1 MYCVFVAKGGVLHIA
16 TTCIMPLH
24 TGKGRKVGRAISDII
39 DYIKNPE
46 KTDDGRLITS
56 YECDSRIAD
65 AEFLFAKKRY
75 ADITGRQQ
83 ENDVIA
89 YHFRQS
95 FRPGEVTPE
104 EANRIGV
111 EFAQRFLKGRHAF
124 IVCTHIDKAH
134 THNHIIWNSTTLDC
148 SRKFRNFWGSTRAVR
163 NLSDTICIEHQLSVI
178 ENPKRHGKSY
188 NKWLGDKAKPSQ
200 RELLRA
206 AIDTALEK
214 HPDTID
220 ELWTM
225 LQEAGCEV
233 KRRGKTVSLQ
243 APNHKAPAR
252 LSSLGEGYSESDL
265 LAILAGKKV
274 HTPRKKAAVLE
285 APKPSLLIDI
295 QAKLDAGRGAGYEQ
309 WAKVFNIKQ
318 IAQTMNFLRE
328 NSGMDYDEL
337 VRQADAATARFN
349 TLSAQIKAAEAR
361 MAEIAVLKTQVINYA
376 KTRKIFD
383 GYKASRYSKKYLA
396 EHETEILLHR
406 AAKKTFNDMQL
417 KKLPTVKSLQSEY
430 AALLSEKKAAYGEYR
445 QARDEMKKLL
455 IYRANTEKI
464 LDKDACA
471 AEKGKEHDQR

>member
-1 MYCVFVAKGGVLHIA
+1 MAVCRV
-16 TTCIMPLH
+16 
-24 TGKGRKVGRAISDII
+24 
-39 DYIKNPE
+39 E
-46 KTDDGRLITS
+46 KTKNYTVMANYHLRDKRLS
-56 YECDSRIAD
+56 LKAVGLLSKM
-65 AEFLFAKKRY
+65 L
-75 ADITGRQQ
+75 
-83 ENDVIA
+83 
-89 YHFRQS
+89 S
-95 FRPGEVTPE
+95 LPE
-104 EANRIGV
+104 EWDYTTRGLAAICKDGVDAIG
-111 EFAQRFLKGRHAF
+111 AALKELENCGYLVRHRLRDDRGRMRDTEYV
-124 IVCTHIDKAH
+124 IYESPH
-134 THNHIIWNSTTLDC
+134 TALPDTENPYLD
-148 SRKFRNFWGSTRAVR
+148 NP
-163 NLSDTICIEHQLSVI
+163 DTICFEHQLSVI

-200 RELLRA
+200 RELLRT

-220 ELWTM
+220 ELWIM
-225 LQEAGCEV
+225 LQEAGYEV

-265 LAILAGKKV
+265 LAILAGEKA

-285 APKPSLLIDI
+285 APNPSLLIDI
-295 QAKLDAGRGAGYEQ
+295 QAKLDAGKGTGYEQ

-318 IAQTMNFLRE
+318 IAQTINFLRE

-337 VRQADAATARFN
+337 VRQTDAAAARFN
-349 TLSAQIKAAEAR
+349 TLSAQIKAAETR

-396 EHETEILLHR
+396 EHEADILLHR

-417 KKLPTVKSLQSEY
+417 KKLPTVKSLQAEY
-430 AALLSEKKAAYGEYR
+430 AALLSEKKAAYSEYR

-455 IYRANTEKI
+455 VYRANAEKI
-464 LDKDACA
+464 LGKDVFE
-471 AEKGKEHDQR
+471 AEKEKEQGQR

>member
-1 MYCVFVAKGGVLHIA
+1 MKWQR
-16 TTCIMPLH
+16 MP
-24 TGKGRKVGRAISDII
+24 GSAAIRYDAIS
-39 DYIKNPE
+39 
-46 KTDDGRLITS
+46 GL
-56 YECDSRIAD
+56 
-65 AEFLFAKKRY
+65 
-75 ADITGRQQ
+75 
-83 ENDVIA
+83 
-89 YHFRQS
+89 QS
-95 FRPGEVTPE
+95 LPRSF
-104 EANRIGV
+104 
-111 EFAQRFLKGRHAF
+111 
-124 IVCTHIDKAH
+124 
-134 THNHIIWNSTTLDC
+134 S
-148 SRKFRNFWGSTRAVR
+148 
-163 NLSDTICIEHQLSVI
+163 
-178 ENPKRHGKSY
+178 
-188 NKWLGDKAKPSQ
+188 KWLGDKAKPSQ

-349 TLSAQIKAAEAR
+349 TFSAQIKAAEAR

-417 KKLPTVKSLQSEY
+417 KKLPTVKSLQAEY